1 MIGDFGEITL
11 GPEAI
16 EYIKDRLAR
25 GKTLASLLLEHRD
38 LDGGDVVTF
47 LPSNA
52 DFKRI
57 RNFSEGG
64 VLPTPPSETHQH
76 YTTPDGT
83 KTVLVPVP
91 GTNSHLVTTI
101 QEFLKQGEGR
111 ICLFESAVARPT
123 DGFLSSPNAQD
134 LRVLTCEND
143 VYYFLTE
150 DGLDRKKINKT
161 VSYAISYLVIGV
173 LAQLSKVDKFLP
185 IEQNI
190 SRGEI
195 TLYDL
200 RLLTE
205 KTQKIIV
212 GAYDGEGYLIWSD
225 NQELRR

>member
-1 MIGDFGEITL
+1 MTDALSEIRL

-16 EYIKDRLAR
+16 EYIKDRLAQ
-25 GKTLASLLLEHRD
+25 GKTLASLLLERRD
-38 LDGGDVVTF
+38 LDGGEVVTF

-52 DFKRI
+52 DLERI
-57 RNFSEGG
+57 SNFSQGG
-64 VLPTPPSETHQH
+64 VLPTPPPETHQH

-91 GTNSHLVTTI
+91 GTSSHLVTTI

-134 LRVLTCEND
+134 LRVLTFEEN

-150 DGLDRKKINKT
+150 DDLDREKINKT

-173 LAQLSKVDKFLP
+173 FAQLSKEDQFLP
-185 IEQNI
+185 IEQQI
-190 SRGEI
+190 TRGEI
-195 TLYDL
+195 TLDDL
-200 RLLTE
+200 KLLAERTE
-205 KTQKIIV
+205 KIIV
-212 GAYDGEGYLIWSD
+212 GAYDGEGYLIWR
-225 NQELRR
+225 ER